1 MQIKIQKSLKNLTV
15 LILLLSSMSV
25 MAANDFIVAR
35 LKGKVT
41 FNGVALKLN
50 QKISKG
56 GTLQSSDKSF
66 VSIKSLE
73 FGSNIFLSA
82 NSSLKINDVKD
93 KVPLSLVE
101 GAVRWVTTKDKTKA
115 KTKTKRVGGIK
126 TKNAVFGVRGTNFAI
141 IYGKLLGESEI
152 VCFDGK
158 VNFTNQKNTKNTK
171 LITKGQWGGLG
182 GRFGSVITVMDKV
195 PKNVVEHF
203 DKLLK

>member
-1 MQIKIQKSLKNLTV
+1 MQINIQKSLKNLTV
-15 LILLLSSMSV
+15 LSLLLSSMSV

-41 FNGVALKLN
+41 FNGVPLKLN

-101 GAVRWVTTKDKTKA
+101 GAVRWVTTKDKTK
-115 KTKTKRVGGIK
+115 TKTKRVGGIK

-158 VNFTNQKNTKNTK
+158 VNFTNQKNRKNTK

-182 GRFGSVITVMDKV
+182 GRFGSVITTMDKV